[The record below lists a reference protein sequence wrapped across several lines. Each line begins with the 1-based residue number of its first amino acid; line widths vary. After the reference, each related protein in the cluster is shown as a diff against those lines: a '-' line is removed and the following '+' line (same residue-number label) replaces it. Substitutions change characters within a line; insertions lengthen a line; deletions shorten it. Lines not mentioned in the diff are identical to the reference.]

1 MQNVH
6 QQVEIFN
13 KTSLNLFHI
22 YIPNK
27 FILCDNK
34 DPHWINEEIK
44 SLIQRKNYL
53 YQRKRKSGSIDY
65 TSLNAF
71 TLDILD
77 AIRYSKLKYH
87 ERLANKLN
95 DLKRAPKTYWAILK
109 TFING
114 SKISMTP
121 PLLVVNKLV
130 TDFLDKGNLFNNLC
144 AKKCSPISNNST
156 VSVNINFESREKLLS
171 LGFFFFFD
179 VVVKIVKSL
188 GKNKV
193 HGHDKT
199 SIRMIKLPVPP
210 Q

>member
-87 ERLANKLN
+87 ERPANKLN

-114 SKISMTP
+114 
-121 PLLVVNKLV
+121 
-130 TDFLDKGNLFNNLC
+130 
-144 AKKCSPISNNST
+144 
-156 VSVNINFESREKLLS
+156 
-171 LGFFFFFD
+171 
-179 VVVKIVKSL
+179 
-188 GKNKV
+188 
-193 HGHDKT
+193 
-199 SIRMIKLPVPP
+199 
-210 Q
+210 